1 MEKLNFFFNDSL
13 REKKR
18 SGQFDGSKQP
28 PKSAPRSS
36 EVTTISA
43 NYHAECDGSAPRRN
57 RELASLACG
66 GVGGRTLTPSV
77 ANRDD
82 ARPDSDGW
90 KLDEDARGNIDGE
103 TTKINTT
110 ASGRRISA
118 PSVFLSP
125 NDQKHHPSSVD
136 SRGNCT
142 TRKRPAVEK
151 PSSQTQ
157 DDKVLGLDEASHAS
171 GSRIMDLKILLASI
185 QI

>member
-1 MEKLNFFFNDSL
+1 MREHLEKEEFH
-13 REKKR
+13 
-18 SGQFDGSKQP
+18 GSQQP

-36 EVTTISA
+36 ESTTIPV
-43 NYHAECDGSAPRRN
+43 NYHVECDGNTPRRN

-82 ARPDSDGW
+82 VRPDSDGW
-90 KLDEDARGNIDGE
+90 KLDEDARGNIDGK

-142 TRKRPAVEK
+142 TRKRPAMEK

-157 DDKVLGLDEASHAS
+157 DDKILGLGETSHAS